1 MRVENSAWGLRLSP
15 GPPESS
21 GATGMAM
28 IFRRCLRGRGMMS
41 GPATSLVVTDSSD
54 SWSVNIKDPVIRV
67 GWALALERSLPLE
80 N

>member
-1 MRVENSAWGLRLSP
+1 
-15 GPPESS
+15 
-21 GATGMAM
+21 
-28 IFRRCLRGRGMMS
+28 MMS